1 MIESRPH
8 VIELQG
14 VSKSFIQ
21 GEKRLVVL
29 DRLDLAV
36 KAGAFIAISA
46 PSGSGKSTLLN
57 LIGCLDKPD
66 DGDVKIDGESVL
78 DHSDNALADLR
89 NRKIGFIFQ
98 MFHLV
103 PVLNAWENVAYP
115 LALRGEPLH
124 SRRAK
129 AEAMLAKVGLVDQG
143 KKRPKQLS
151 GGQRQRVA
159 IARALVGE
167 PAIVLADEPTA
178 NLDEKTA
185 LEIIALMRRLNM
197 EQGATF
203 LVSTHDPRIAE
214 GADERLTLQG
224 GQIAEIVNA

>member
-1 MIESRPH
+1 M
-8 VIELQG
+8 
-14 VSKSFIQ
+14 
-21 GEKRLVVL
+21 L
-29 DRLDLAV
+29 DRLDLAI
-36 KAGAFIAISA
+36 KAGAFVAISA

-66 DGDVKIDGESVL
+66 DGDMKIDGESVL
-78 DHSDNALADLR
+78 DHSDNALAYLR

-115 LALRGEPLH
+115 LALRGEALH
-124 SRRAK
+124 SRRSK
-129 AEAMLAKVGLVDQG
+129 AEAMLAKVGLADQG

-224 GQIAEIVNA
+224 GRIAEIVNA

>member
-1 MIESRPH
+1 M
-8 VIELQG
+8 
-14 VSKSFIQ
+14 
-21 GEKRLVVL
+21 L
-29 DRLDLAV
+29 DRLDLAI
-36 KAGAFIAISA
+36 KAGAFVAISA

-78 DHSDNALADLR
+78 DHSDNALAYLR

-115 LALRGEPLH
+115 LALRGEALH

-129 AEAMLAKVGLVDQG
+129 AEAMLAKVGLADQG